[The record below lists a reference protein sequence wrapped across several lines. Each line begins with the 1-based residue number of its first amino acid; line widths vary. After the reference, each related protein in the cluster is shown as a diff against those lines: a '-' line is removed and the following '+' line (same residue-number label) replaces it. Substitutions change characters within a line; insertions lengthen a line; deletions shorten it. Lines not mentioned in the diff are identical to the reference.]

1 MGTWTAQILVGHSHP
16 NHGGIGARYQLFL
29 GENSRPCWEC
39 YPIGTSSPG
48 QVWKNEGHTIW
59 IPPGP
64 GNILKCGLLMVALHC
79 FDPMGSQ
86 AVNKELVSSAKSMSK
101 VIMDK
106 RVDFDQGI
114 YTGIKDKMSPIL
126 TDKQFKELYDMAKK
140 MRKIPY
146 DESVK
151 DRDSRIK
158 LIVTIFGGSS
168 IAGQEKEFKK
178 HKYNVEIAYSEWI
191 D

>member
-1 MGTWTAQILVGHSHP
+1 MGTWTAQILVGRSHP

-29 GENSRPCWEC
+29 SENSRPCWEC
-39 YPIGTSSPG
+39 FPIGPSSPG
-48 QVWKNEGHTIW
+48 QVWKNEGHTVW

-64 GNILKCGLLMVALHC
+64 ENILKCGLLMVALHC
-79 FDPMGSQ
+79 LDRVGPVT
-86 AVNKELVSSAKSMSK
+86 VNKELVNSAKSMSK
-101 VIMDK
+101 NIMDK

-114 YTGIKDKMSPIL
+114 FDGKNSKEIL